1 MIVIQGD
8 IPKSTKVKYL
18 SPTALKFLHGSFIR
32 TTFHFMDIADKSAK
46 RESFPVAQSKL
57 SVSKTNEDE
66 SGEVHLLNIR
76 TQILRLHQKRG
87 TLSAFQSSALD
98 NDSLVDYWYILDFD
112 LLMPRQSKHCIP
124 IRIRDIR
131 FHQRRGQ
138 ILPCQTD

>member
-1 MIVIQGD
+1 
-8 IPKSTKVKYL
+8 
-18 SPTALKFLHGSFIR
+18 
-32 TTFHFMDIADKSAK
+32 MDIADKSAK
-46 RESFPVAQSKL
+46 RDSLPVAQSKL
-57 SVSKTNEDE
+57 SLSTTSEDE
-66 SGEVHLLNIR
+66 GREVQLLNIR
-76 TQILRLHQKRG
+76 TQILLLHQQRG
-87 TLSAFQSSALD
+87 TLSTFQSSALD